1 MKSLIIILEFLII
14 SSSISQWQQINS
26 GISGTIVRG
35 ITSNGQYLFSA
46 SDGYGVYR
54 STNQGNNWV
63 MVNSGI
69 TNNSLWALR
78 EISGIL
84 FAGSFSPNS
93 VSRSSNNGDNWTN
106 LGLSSIRNFISHN
119 NHIYAVDWSSG
130 VYRSTNSG
138 NSWIPVNSGIS
149 GGGFWPII
157 SANGILYVGGA
168 SGVFKSTNNGDN
180 WVNSNSG
187 LIAGNVYSLAELS
200 GDIFA
205 GTLYGG
211 VYRSTNSGNNWSV
224 SNTGMGNLTVYA
236 LYKTGSILAAGTS
249 TNGVYFSYDNGST
262 WSFSNQGLTSTN
274 VTELY
279 SDNNYIYAGTLGGG
293 ICRRPL
299 TEVMSVVPVSN
310 EVPENF
316 SLSQNYP
323 NPFNPVTN
331 IGLKIKESGFVSL
344 VVFDAAGRQA
354 AILINEVL
362 KAGIYN
368 VDFNAADL
376 PSGIYFYFLKAGGFK
391 ETKKMILV
399 K

>member
-14 SSSISQWQQINS
+14 SSAISQWQQINS

-35 ITSNGQYLFSA
+35 ITSNGQYLFAA
-46 SDGYGVYR
+46 SDGYGMYR
-54 STNQGNNWV
+54 STNQGNNWILA
-63 MVNSGI
+63 NSGI

-78 EISGIL
+78 EISGVL

-93 VSRSSNNGDNWTN
+93 VSRSTNNGDNWIN

-119 NHIYAVDWSSG
+119 SYIYAVDWSTG

-138 NSWIPVNSGIS
+138 NSWIPVNSGIT

-168 SGVFKSTNNGDN
+168 AGVFKSTNNGDN

-187 LIAGNVYSLAELS
+187 LNAGNVYSLAELS

-205 GTLYGG
+205 GTSYGG

-236 LYKTGSILAAGTS
+236 LYKTGSMLAAGTS

-262 WSFSNQGLTSTN
+262 WSFSNPGLTSTN

-279 SDNNYIYAGTLGGG
+279 SDNNYLYAGTLGGG
-293 ICRRPL
+293 IYRRPL
-299 TEVMSVVPVSN
+299 IEILSVVPVSG
-310 EVPENF
+310 EVPESF

-331 IGLKIKESGFVSL
+331 ITLHIAESGFVSL
-344 VVFDAAGRQA
+344 NVFDLTGREV
-354 AILINEVL
+354 ITPVNEVL
-362 KAGIYN
+362 H
-368 VDFNAADL
+368 
-376 PSGIYFYFLKAGGFK
+376 SGIYKVDVNMSEFPSGVYFYRLESGKFS
-391 ETKKMILV
+391 ETKKMILT

>member
-1 MKSLIIILEFLII
+1 MKSFIIILEFVII
-14 SSSISQWQQINS
+14 SSAISQWQQINS

-35 ITSNGQYLFSA
+35 ITSNSQYLFAA
-46 SDGYGVYR
+46 SDGHGVYR

-63 MVNSGI
+63 LVNSGI

-78 EISGIL
+78 EISGYL

-93 VSRSSNNGDNWTN
+93 VSRTSNNGDNWN
-106 LGLSSIRNFISHN
+106 NMGLNNIRNFIFQN
-119 NHIYAVDWSSG
+119 NYIFAVDWSSG

-149 GGGFWPII
+149 GGAFWPII
-157 SANGILYVGGA
+157 SAGGNLYVGYA
-168 SGVFKSTNNGDN
+168 SGVFKTTSDGNN
-180 WVNSNSG
+180 WVNSSSG

-200 GDIFA
+200 GVIFA

-211 VYRSTNSGNNWSV
+211 VYKSTNSGNNWIV

-236 LYKTGSILAAGTS
+236 LYKIGSILAAGTS
-249 TNGVYFSYDNGST
+249 TNGVYFSYDNGNT

-299 TEVMSVVPVSN
+299 TEIMSIVPVSN
-310 EVPENF
+310 EAPDKF

-331 IGLKIKESGFVSL
+331 ITLQIAVSGLVSL
-344 VVFDAAGRQA
+344 KVFDLTGREV
-354 AILINEVL
+354 LSLVNEVL
-362 KAGIYN
+362 NTGIYK
-368 VDFNAADL
+368 VDMNAADL
-376 PSGIYFYFLKAGGFK
+376 PSGVYLYRLETGKFS
-391 ETKKMILV
+391 ETKKMILI